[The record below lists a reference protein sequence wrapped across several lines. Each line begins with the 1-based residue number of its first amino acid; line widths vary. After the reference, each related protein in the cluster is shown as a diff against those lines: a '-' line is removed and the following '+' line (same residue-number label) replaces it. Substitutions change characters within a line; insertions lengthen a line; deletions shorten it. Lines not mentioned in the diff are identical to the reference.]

1 VGGRGANQAPADV
14 KKFMRV
20 VLNFSFYCVFVPD
33 VFVNFGAEPL
43 VLTSKC
49 VLQHKGENNEKAN
62 IERRALKAVRFFQQF
77 IRKKATKTFQTN

>member
-1 VGGRGANQAPADV
+1 VRGASGKQRGESGAGSV

-33 VFVNFGAEPL
+33 VFVNFGLSL

-49 VLQHKGENNEKAN
+49 VLQHKGENNENTYRCNRNHCDFSN
-62 IERRALKAVRFFQQF
+62 IL
-77 IRKKATKTFQTN
+77 TG